1 MDRRKFLGVAAGATA
16 GAVAGS
22 ALDLAAAPAAAAAT
36 GTIADVKHIVVLMQ
50 ENRSF
55 DHYFG
60 KLKGVRGFAD
70 RSAMLLDGGRS
81 VFNQPNGSGRQYPYS
96 LREGVGGDT
105 SLVPHCA
112 PGLGHD
118 WTTQHDC
125 WHGGLMDNFVDGAN
139 GPHTMGYLDRTDIPF
154 YYALADAYTICD
166 AYFCS
171 SLTGTGPNRAFLW
184 SGKIDASH
192 NNGGD
197 LHGCTWKTYAENL
210 QDAGVTWRVY
220 NRKDD
225 NFGDNAL
232 EYFTQFAS
240 AGPGNPLYDR
250 GVADVPGSSS
260 TPTHQ
265 AIIDAI
271 RTDVVN
277 GTLPQVSWIVTN
289 QAFSE
294 HPSGSTPGD
303 GHHFTNMLLQAL
315 NADPAVFNSTV
326 LFVNYDENDGF
337 FDHVPPPIPPSGTAD
352 ELVIDGKPVGLGFR
366 VPMLVVSPWTR
377 GGWVNSEVFDHT
389 SVILFMEKWTAAIG
403 KPANSPNISAWRRK
417 VCGDLTGIFNFAA
430 PVNGLPSLPATA
442 TIGSRCN
449 GVPDPKPTTNA
460 LPAQESGTRP
470 ARALPYQ
477 ANGYLDR
484 LEINGTTMKTWFT
497 MANVGTPAKRAA
509 HFSIHPNAYR
519 SRTPWQYTVDA
530 GGTQEDFFNVG
541 AGYGDGT
548 YDISMYGPNRF
559 MRRFVGNAT
568 TAGRNAFVSSRFAV
582 EAGTGRLAIWFTM
595 KNSSTSAVTFTVTS
609 NAYRSGTWS
618 YTVPVGGSTEDY
630 FNNVAYANGWYDFT
644 ITVSSDAGWSQRFMG
659 HIETGAASVSG

>member
-1 MDRRKFLGVAAGATA
+1 MERRKFLGVAAGAAA
-16 GAVAGS
+16 GAVAGP
-22 ALDLAAAPAAAAAT
+22 AIGLGAASEAAAAT
-36 GTIADVKHIVVLMQ
+36 GTIADVKHVVVLMQ

-70 RSAMLLDGGRS
+70 RSAMLLNGGHS
-81 VFNQPNGSGRQYPYS
+81 VFNQPNGSARQYPYS

-105 SLVPHCA
+105 KLVPHCA

-118 WTTQHDC
+118 WTTQHDA
-125 WHGGLMDNFVDGAN
+125 WNTGLLDNWVDGAN
-139 GPHTMGYLDRTDIPF
+139 GLHTMGYLDRTDIPF

-166 AYFCS
+166 SYFCS

-197 LHGCTWKTYAENL
+197 LHGCTWQTYAENL

-232 EYFTQFAS
+232 EYFTQFTN

-250 GVADVPGSSS
+250 GIADVPGSK
-260 TPTHQ
+260 PTQ
-265 AIIDAI
+265 DAIIDAI
-271 RTDVVN
+271 RADVVN
-277 GTLPQVSWIVTN
+277 GTLPQVSWVVTN

-303 GHHFTNMLLQAL
+303 GHHFINQLIKAL
-315 NADPAVFNSTV
+315 SASSAVFDSTV

-337 FDHVPPPIPPSGTAD
+337 FDHVPPPVPPSGTAD
-352 ELVIDGKPVGLGFR
+352 ELVIGGKPVGLGFR

-389 SVILFMEKWTAAIG
+389 SVIRFMEKWSAAIG
-403 KPANSPNISAWRRK
+403 RPATSPNISAWRRK
-417 VCGDLTGIFNFAA
+417 VCGDLTSVFNFGS
-430 PVNGLPSLPATA
+430 PVFGLPALPGTA
-442 TIGSRCN
+442 VIGTACN

-460 LPAQESGTRP
+460 LPAQESGTKP

-477 ANGYLDR
+477 TNAWLDR
-484 LEINGTTMKTWFT
+484 LEFGASGKILTWFT
-497 MANVGTPAKRAA
+497 MDNVGTTARQSA
-509 HFSIHPNAYR
+509 HFSIHPNAHR
-519 SRTPWQYTVDA
+519 SRTPWQYTVDP
-530 GGTQEDFFNVG
+530 GKTQEDFFNVG
-541 AGYGDGT
+541 TGNGDGK
-548 YDISMYGPNRF
+548 YDFSVYGPNRF
-559 MRRFVGNAT
+559 LRRFIGNAT
-568 TAGRNAFVSSRFAV
+568 TAGKDAAVSSRFAV
-582 EAGTGRLAIWFTM
+582 EQGSGKQAIWFRM
-595 KNSSTSAVTFTVTS
+595 KNSAAGSATFTIKS
-609 NAYRSGTWS
+609 NNYRSGSWT
-618 YTVPVGGSTEDY
+618 YPVPAGGSAEDF
-630 FNNVAYANGWYDFT
+630 FNNVAICNGWYDFT
-644 ITVSSDAGWSQRFMG
+644 ITVNTDAGWSQRFIG
-659 HIETGAASVSG
+659 HIETGAASISG